1 MSHLR
6 PVQGGFD
13 SFLIPAPKGSGVAP
27 GMKGAASKGKGKARD
42 LFVDDDVLA
51 SQNEVPLQEVY
62 GRAENVPREL
72 QGLQPDMD
80 PHLRQVLEA
89 LEDDAF
95 VEGDDEEEE
104 GGWWGELVKGGEA
117 DEYERED
124 FEFEEWGVDEEPRRN
139 EREEDDEVPELEERE
154 ETWEDRFKAFKQAQ
168 KSGTGPATG
177 SDGGIERSEMAD
189 TLGSMVKGME
199 DLMVKGAKKRHGK
212 RGPSD
217 ATGMSMSSSSMFRT
231 QGLRDLDARF
241 DKVRTSVNVVKAIC
255 LRQVEQD
262 YELGDLEEE
271 EEWDDSTSM
280 ADSTI
285 SGMSGMS
292 VMSGMSTSSRASLFS
307 NASAAVPEVSR
318 EDFDAIMDDFL
329 DNYEVVGRKYR
340 PALGGN
346 ALTGPEKLQVL
357 RSAIEGEG
365 GERDANRELVLQ
377 IERLGRGEKAP
388 KEKREKVK
396 VGGDEQKWDVETIL
410 CELRHHPRS
419 QSRLICSDVHE
430 HREPPWCNR
439 NAQRCGQAEKG
450 RTGCRGGKKG

>member
-1 MSHLR
+1 M
-6 PVQGGFD
+6 
-13 SFLIPAPKGSGVAP
+13 
-27 GMKGAASKGKGKARD
+27 
-42 LFVDDDVLA
+42 DDDVLA

-139 EREEDDEVPELEERE
+139 EREEDDEVPELEELEERE

-168 KSGTGPATG
+168 KSGAAPATG

-189 TLGSMVKGME
+189 TLGSMVRGME

-241 DKVRTSVNVVKAIC
+241 DKVRTSVNFVKAIC

-280 ADSTI
+280 VDSTI
-285 SGMSGMS
+285 SGMSC
-292 VMSGMSTSSRASLFS
+292 MSGMSTSSRASLFS

-410 CELRHHPRS
+410 CELQHHPRS
-419 QSRLICSDVHE
+419 QSRLICSDIHE
-430 HREPPWCNR
+430 H
-439 NAQRCGQAEKG
+439 
-450 RTGCRGGKKG
+450 